1 MEKDLG
7 NYRKSYEYGELLL
20 DNTPEKPLELFEAWF
35 NEVDQRFK
43 DTETNAMTISTIGKD
58 GFPKSRIVL
67 LKKYSNEGFV
77 FYTNY
82 KSEKGRAIKENSK
95 VCLSFFWEKAERQ
108 VIIKGE
114 VSKISETESDAYFQ
128 SRPKGSQLGA
138 VVSHQSEPIKNREL
152 LESQLKQLEK
162 DYESKPIVRP
172 VVWGGYSVKPVSI
185 EFWQGR
191 PNRLHDRILYQMDDR
206 NTWSKIRLQ
215 P

>member
-7 NYRKSYEYGELLL
+7 DYRKSYEYGELLL
-20 DNTPEKPLELFEAWF
+20 DNTPEKPLELFTTWF

-43 DTETNAMTISTIGKD
+43 DTETNAMTISTIGTD

-67 LKKYSNEGFV
+67 LKKFSDEGFI

-114 VSKISETESDAYFQ
+114 VSKISEAESDAYFQ

-138 VVSHQSEPIKNREL
+138 VVSHQSEPIETREL
-152 LESQLKQLEK
+152 LENQLKQLEQA
-162 DYESKPIVRP
+162 YSSKPVERP
-172 VVWGGYSVKPVSI
+172 KVWGGYIVKPISV

-191 PNRLHDRILYQMDDR
+191 PNRLHDRILFKLQDHK
-206 NTWSKIRLQ
+206 TWSKTRLQ

>member
-20 DNTPEKPLELFEAWF
+20 DNTPEKPLGLFETWF

-114 VSKISETESDAYFQ
+114 VSKISEAESDAYFQ

-138 VVSHQSEPIKNREL
+138 VVSHQSEPIKNREV

-172 VVWGGYSVKPVSI
+172 EVWGGYTVKPVSI

-191 PNRLHDRILYQMDDR
+191 PNRLHDRILYQMDNR

>member
-7 NYRKSYEYGELLL
+7 SYRKSYEYGELLL
-20 DNTPEKPLELFEAWF
+20 DNTPENPLQLFESWF
-35 NEVDQRFK
+35 TEVDQRFQ

-67 LKKYSNEGFV
+67 LKKYNDKGFI

-114 VSKISETESDAYFQ
+114 VFKISEAESDAYFK

-138 VVSHQSEPIKNREL
+138 VVSHQSEPIASRVL
-152 LESQLKQLEK
+152 LETQLKQLEK
-162 DYESKPIVRP
+162 EYEIKPVERP
-172 VVWGGYSVKPVSI
+172 DVWGGYIVKPVSI

-191 PNRLHDRILYQMDDR
+191 PNRLHDRILYQSVEK
-206 NTWSKIRLQ
+206 NWSKIRLQ